1 MPTSSKRASSHHPH
15 DEQGRPTFNYE
26 PGCACPKCDEQRAQ
40 AESYARWTFQRLGE
54 RYRGARGD
62 EDRELYLLHGA
73 GKALRNWEPHG
84 EAE

>member
-1 MPTSSKRASSHHPH
+1 MPTSSKASSHHPH

-54 RYRGARGD
+54 RIRGARGD

-73 GKALRNWEPHG
+73 GKALNNWEPNGGAH
-84 EAE
+84 